1 MMIFLLLMKTKWDKN
16 RQNRNEL
23 NMKMENRRGGKQI
36 TTHNKHPNYFELII
50 KWKTNNISD
59 IHASVRLKEVNS
71 SNAPSSQFQVNSTP
85 AHTYIRAQTP
95 FEPLKW
101 NAYTYT
107 TTFNYQPCITTY
119 MFHLICMYV
128 RVIQS
133 PLVRDIHRICLFYSE
148 IGQTHRFFL
157 FFELQILNIERIL
170 REKNTIHGKKSK
182 KKTKPL
188 QIDLRENKFKS
199 LKFEK
204 RKCNM
209 KYTTT
214 HSPMCA
220 SLTANKKILL

>member
-148 IGQTHRFFL
+148 IGQTHRFF
-157 FFELQILNIERIL
+157 FVFWVTNFEYWENFE
-170 REKNTIHGKKSK
+170 K
-182 KKTKPL
+182 KKYHT
-188 QIDLRENKFKS
+188 R
-199 LKFEK
+199 
-204 RKCNM
+204 
-209 KYTTT
+209 
-214 HSPMCA
+214 
-220 SLTANKKILL
+220 KKIQKKQNLCKLI

>member
-71 SNAPSSQFQVNSTP
+71 SNAPSSQFQVNSTS

-107 TTFNYQPCITTY
+107 TTSNYQPCITTY

-148 IGQTHRFFL
+148 IGQTHRFF
-157 FFELQILNIERIL
+157 FVFWVTNFEYWENFE
-170 REKNTIHGKKSK
+170 K
-182 KKTKPL
+182 KKYHT
-188 QIDLRENKFKS
+188 R
-199 LKFEK
+199 
-204 RKCNM
+204 
-209 KYTTT
+209 
-214 HSPMCA
+214 
-220 SLTANKKILL
+220 KKIQKKQNLCKLI